1 MAPKSTFPIW
11 PTWVSAFVAML
22 ALYMCFA
29 TIFGWPPTWGVAAV
43 VFGSGAIA
51 TWQVAVAPK
60 STFPIWPTW
69 VFAFVAMLAL
79 YMCFATIFGWPPT
92 RRSAHGA
99 ADISAGPSAAGGDP
113 GSADTEMVPR
123 RALARLPSPPPL
135 PLPSYRERIS
145 EIARR
150 TPELHGRDEW
160 LAELARFATGSEGYL
175 WLTGKPW
182 AGKTALAARLVTNCP
197 PTVDCVAYF
206 LTRRLSDADSGR
218 FVTVVANQLAWLLG
232 DHSPPP
238 PDDPDTLIGLWRR
251 AVEAAVRDDRHL
263 LLVVDGLDEDISRS
277 LGRPSVTSLIPAL
290 VGEHAHVLVTSRRSF
305 ELPADV
311 DAGSALRR
319 VPREDLPDI
328 PDATQIAQAAE
339 NELTLL
345 LDRPDELA
353 FDCIGLLAAAEGALS
368 VDDLLKLATYA
379 GHSSR
384 YYRIQRI
391 IDSEIAPVLEPV
403 GPGPIYRYTFAHDQ
417 LRSGSE
423 KKLRHELPAYRQHL
437 QRWAD
442 HYRTAGWPA
451 DTPRYL
457 LDSYPSMITR
467 HQPTQLPRLLEDF
480 GYIEVALSTLGADE
494 VGTTART
501 ASIAEPSL
509 AGLARCIEQQAH
521 HLRPANPARELG
533 YATWQLCLQ
542 SLRLGDT
549 KLAERAG
556 DWLTRLAS
564 LRMIP
569 QWSSGR
575 TSRSLVRSVPGP
587 AGAVAISANGQRAL
601 TGGGLNGRP
610 GELLLWDLSG
620 GHPAS
625 RALPGHTTYVA
636 AVALSPD
643 GFHAITGSKADIGGG
658 ELLLWDLSGEQPAS
672 LPLPYPRWFRA
683 AGISADG
690 RWGITGGS
698 VLVFWPLMLAELR
711 PYRRLPT
718 KQWVHSAAI
727 SANGMLGLSGG
738 GLGKDAELLLWD
750 DLASEEPTS
759 RALAGH
765 TRAVVAVAISA
776 EGTRAISSGS
786 DEFGNAGELLLWDL
800 SGERPTSQPLMKRTG
815 GIQAVAMSADG
826 SRAASGRH
834 RELTLWDL
842 SAERP
847 ASRALVGHTREVES
861 VAISA
866 NNRWAIS
873 GSAAELLIWD
883 LSVQQPAAERRYG
896 PAGWVRAVAISG
908 DGMRAL
914 TGGGDVY
921 SKAGELLLWDLSRGQ
936 PASRSLPFPSGWV
949 GGAAMS
955 ADGMRALTGGA
966 PEGGGVLLWDL
977 SGDEPVSRPLPGRT
991 GGISADGQR
1000 AISSSDR
1007 KLWLWDL
1014 SGQEPESRLQCDVTG
1029 AINGVALS
1037 ADGRWAVT
1045 TSGPPFVERDVLLWD
1060 LSDKEATS
1068 RPLVGPTMQVE
1079 AVAISSDGRWVV
1091 SGGGDPSGGPGEVL
1105 LWDLSAQEL
1114 TGQPLPGPASRVR
1127 AVAMSADGHWVISC
1141 SFAEIHVHDLA
1152 SGTTIRTFTEG
1163 EVTSISVAQLTE
1175 HHLQLLVGEWAG
1187 TVTAWTVYG

>member
-1 MAPKSTFPIW
+1 
-11 PTWVSAFVAML
+11 
-22 ALYMCFA
+22 
-29 TIFGWPPTWGVAAV
+29 VAAV
-43 VFGSGAIA
+43 GTALLVGIPAILA
-51 TWQVAVAPK
+51 TLHAGDSQFRWW
-60 STFPIWPTW
+60 WPTDW
-69 VFAFVAMLAL
+69 MAVPSVIFLSGCFLA
-79 YMCFATIFGWPPT
+79 AIPV
-92 RRSAHGA
+92 RRSADQHAVGA
-99 ADISAGPSAAGGDP
+99 GRPVP
-113 GSADTEMVPR
+113 PR
-123 RALARLPSPPPL
+123 RDLVRLPSPP

-150 TPELHGRDEW
+150 TPVLYGRDEL
-160 LAELARFATGSEGYL
+160 LAELAGFATGSEGYR
-175 WLTGKPW
+175 WLTGRPW
-182 AGKTALAARLVTNCP
+182 AGKTALAVRLVTSCP

-218 FVTVVANQLAWLLG
+218 FVTVVANQLAWLLC
-232 DHSPPP
+232 DDSAPL
-238 PDDPDTLIGLWRR
+238 PDDPDALIGLWRR

-263 LLVVDGLDEDISRS
+263 LLVVDGLDEDVSRS
-277 LGRPSVTSLIPAL
+277 LGRPSVASLIPAF
-290 VGEHAHVLVTSRRSF
+290 VGEHAHVLVTSRRGF

-311 DAGSALRR
+311 DVGSALRR
-319 VPREDLPDI
+319 VPRGDLADI
-328 PDATQIAQAAE
+328 PHATQIAQAAE

-368 VDDLLKLATYA
+368 VDDLLELATYA

-391 IDSEIAPVLEPV
+391 IDSEIARVLEPV

-423 KKLRHELPAYRQHL
+423 KKLSYELPAYRQHL

-442 HYRTAGWPA
+442 HYRTADWPA

-467 HQPTQLPRLLEDF
+467 HQPTQLRRLLEDF
-480 GYIEVALSTLGADE
+480 GYLEVSISNLGGDE

-549 KLAERAG
+549 KLADRAG
-556 DWLTRLAS
+556 DWLTHVAS

-575 TSRSLVRSVPGP
+575 SSRSLVRSVPGP

-620 GHPAS
+620 GHPTS

-643 GFHAITGSKADIGGG
+643 GLHAITGSKADTGGG

-672 LPLPYPRWFRA
+672 LSLPHPPWIRA

-698 VLVFWPLMLAELR
+698 VLVFWPLMLAEFRSYTRLR
-711 PYRRLPT
+711 T

-727 SANGMLGLSGG
+727 SANGMRGLSGG
-738 GLGKDAELLLWD
+738 GEVYSKNGELLLWD
-750 DLASEEPTS
+750 DLAGEEPTS
-759 RALAGH
+759 RVLAGH
-765 TRAVVAVAISA
+765 TGGVLAVAVSA

-786 DEFGNAGELLLWDL
+786 DESGEAGELLLWDL
-800 SGERPTSQPLMKRTG
+800 SGKRPTSQPLMKRTG

-826 SRAASGRH
+826 QRAASGRR

-842 SAERP
+842 STERP

-866 NNRWAIS
+866 DNRWAIS

-883 LSVQQPAAERRYG
+883 LSVQQPAAERPYG

-936 PASRSLPFPSGWV
+936 PTSRSLPCPSGWV

-955 ADGMRALTGGA
+955 ADGRRALTGGA

-977 SGDEPVSRPLPGRT
+977 SGDEPASRPLPGRT

-1007 KLWLWDL
+1007 ELWLWDL
-1014 SGQEPESRLQCDVTG
+1014 SGQEPESRLQRDLTG

-1045 TSGPPFVERDVLLWD
+1045 YGGPPFVRRDVLLWD
-1060 LSDKEATS
+1060 LSGKEATS
-1068 RPLVGPTMQVE
+1068 RPLVGPTMPVE
-1079 AVAISSDGRWVV
+1079 AVAISSDGRRVV
-1091 SGGGDPSGGPGEVL
+1091 SGGGDPSGPGEVL

-1114 TGQPLPGPASRVR
+1114 IGQPLPGPASRVR

-1141 SFAEIHVHDLA
+1141 SSAEIHVRDLV

-1163 EVTSISVAQLTE
+1163 QVTSVSVTQLTE